1 MKILFIISKF
11 AWPLRTGSSVHAGNI
26 MKAMVR
32 LGHDVTLA
40 TEERLE
46 DNDAWNWLK
55 GVSVQAIA
63 DFQATSSRT
72 WSLSYLQKRASNY
85 AGCSQTQMDRWNR
98 FITEFNPN
106 AVVAVGTPT
115 LPYLA
120 NLPNSI
126 VRCWY
131 IADDPMLA
139 MWCRTENISVR
150 DIVSKLAYQR
160 IFKGSVDS
168 VWVVSDRDRIWSLCS
183 GGWKDVATIPN
194 GVDAEFFSS
203 AEFDPRIATKQ
214 VSQLDNYPRCG
225 FWGNLSFPPNLDALE
240 FFIRNQ
246 WKMISQTNPASELW
260 VAGVH
265 APASLVQLMQQS
277 PGVRFLGEV
286 DSIVSAFAEVPIAVF
301 PFRSGAGIKNKVLEA
316 AAMGKTLLISSIAAN
331 GLRGDFQ
338 NSIRV
343 IPKDDQWAD
352 ELLQLFDDPERGRK
366 LGELAR
372 RWVLEFHSWDASAQ
386 LALQAISK
394 WVSKGP

>member
-1 MKILFIISKF
+1 
-11 AWPLRTGSSVHAGNI
+11 

-46 DNDAWNWLK
+46 DNDARNWLK
-55 GVSVQAIA
+55 GVSVQAIV
-63 DFQATSSRT
+63 DYQATSSR
-72 WSLSYLQKRASNY
+72 SLPLNYFQKRGANY

-98 FITEFNPN
+98 FITEYNPN

-139 MWCRTENISVR
+139 IWCRTEKVSVR

-168 VWVVSDRDRIWSLCS
+168 VWVVSDRDRRWSLCS

-194 GVDAEFFSS
+194 GVDADFFSW
-203 AEFDPRIATKQ
+203 AEFDQPVETNP
-214 VSQLDNYPRCG
+214 VSQLNDYPRCG

-246 WKMISQTNPASELW
+246 WQSVRQSNPASELW
-260 VAGVH
+260 VAGVQ

-277 PGVRFLGEV
+277 PGVKFLGEV
-286 DSIVSAFAEVPIAVF
+286 DSVVSAFAEVPIAVF

-316 AAMGKTLLISSIAAN
+316 AAMGKTLLISTIAAN
-331 GLRGDFQ
+331 GLRGDFR

-343 IPKDDQWAD
+343 VPKDDQWSD
-352 ELLQLFDDPERGRK
+352 ELQKLFDDPAEGRK

-372 RWVLEFHSWDASAQ
+372 RWVVENHSWDASAQ
-386 LALQAISK
+386 LALRAISK
-394 WVSKGP
+394 WVGKGP

>member
-46 DNDAWNWLK
+46 DNDARNWLK
-55 GVSVQAIA
+55 GVSVQAIV
-63 DFQATSSRT
+63 DYQATSSR
-72 WSLSYLQKRASNY
+72 SLPLSYVQKRAANY

-98 FITEFNPN
+98 FITEYNPN

-139 MWCRTENISVR
+139 IWCRTEKVSVR

-168 VWVVSDRDRIWSLCS
+168 VWVVSDRDRRWSLCS

-194 GVDAEFFSS
+194 GVDADFFSW
-203 AEFDPRIATKQ
+203 AEFDQPVETNP
-214 VSQLDNYPRCG
+214 VSQLNDYPRCG

-246 WKMISQTNPASELW
+246 WQSVRQSNPASELW
-260 VAGVH
+260 VAGVQ

-277 PGVRFLGEV
+277 PGVKFLGEV
-286 DSIVSAFAEVPIAVF
+286 DSVVSAFAEVPIAVF

-316 AAMGKTLLISSIAAN
+316 AAMGKTLLISTIAAN
-331 GLRGDFQ
+331 GLRGDFR

-343 IPKDDQWAD
+343 VPKDDRWSD
-352 ELLQLFDDPERGRK
+352 ELLKLFDDPAEGRK

-372 RWVLEFHSWDASAQ
+372 RWVVENHSWDASAQ
-386 LALQAISK
+386 LALRAISK
-394 WVSKGP
+394 WVGKGP